1 MFNLANT
8 HHVGF
13 TAFGHHFLLYDL
25 QYVLVAVGAI
35 AISRDPNGLGGRIAT
50 LAEQLRHAIS
60 MRKRPS
66 GNAPAGTPERE
77 LAHV

>member
-1 MFNLANT
+1 
-8 HHVGF
+8 
-13 TAFGHHFLLYDL
+13 
-25 QYVLVAVGAI
+25 VGAI

-66 GNAPAGTPERE
+66 GNAPAGTSERE